1 MLGFSVRSAIQF
13 FAAALVISVACWNGK
28 VLAQQPQTRI
38 MIMNADGSNPHPVAC
53 IESYTRH
60 GVPRFSPDGH
70 EIVFEVS
77 WKVSG
82 EYEPHVYKVAA
93 DGGDAKDMGLGK
105 MPSWSPDG
113 KQIVFRIPPDVG
125 ESRAG
130 VWIMN
135 ADGTGREYLFPGHQ
149 PFFSPDGTRI
159 VYTTEEQNGI
169 RVFDILE
176 GTHRTISQSYSRI
189 TGYAAW
195 SVDGKQLC
203 FIGRKESGELELAIS
218 AADGS
223 QETPKVA
230 WADKSL
236 ARYPSWAPNQKFLL
250 TIRTTGNNDQIYTF
264 DPTHDSQPQALEQ
277 PLSVKSFDGSWS
289 PDLKRIVFVS
299 DVPP

>member
-1 MLGFSVRSAIQF
+1 MFGFCARSAIEVIAATLASV
-13 FAAALVISVACWNGK
+13 FAFWNGQ
-28 VLAQQPQTRI
+28 VLAQQPQTQI
-38 MIMNADGSNPHPVAC
+38 MIMDAGGSNPRTVAR
-53 IESYTRH
+53 IDSYTRH
-60 GVPRFSPDGH
+60 DVPRFSPDGH
-70 EIVFEVS
+70 DILFEVS

-82 EYEPHVYKVAA
+82 EYEPKVYKVAA
-93 DGGDAKDMGLGK
+93 EGGEAKDMGLGK

-159 VYTTEEQNGI
+159 VYTSEEQNGI

-176 GTHRTISQSYSRI
+176 GTHRAISQPYSRI

-223 QETPKVA
+223 QETPKVV

-236 ARYPSWAPNQKFLL
+236 ARFPSWAPSQNLLL
-250 TIRTTGNNDQIYTF
+250 TIRTNGNNDQIYTF
-264 DPTHDSQPQALEQ
+264 DPAHDSQPQALEHS
-277 PLSVKSFDGSWS
+277 PSVRNFDGSWS
-289 PDLKRIVFVS
+289 PNLKRIVFVS